1 MHALNAAAVL
11 SAGLICIRLR
21 PGFGAP
27 INPLLL
33 AVSALPSL
41 AMFVLSV
48 VVDELT
54 IWFQLV
60 FLAWLSVAVGFL
72 RPPWRRWGIGLV
84 LAGVVGYIV
93 AGFGEHYVELFIFL
107 AITPFMI
114 VSSVWMWDLYLR
126 TAQASGLAAQL
137 ASTSER
143 LRIAADLHDIQGH
156 NLQVIALEAELADR
170 LLQRDP
176 AAAQQHIKR
185 VRELIRSAQTE
196 TSTLVRGLRETDL
209 LTELA
214 NVQDVLAAA
223 GMDVKVIGEPLLP
236 SAEAEQLFSMLLR
249 EASTNILRH
258 SDAHHVSLRWLLDSS
273 AIQLQIGNDGVG
285 RDGQD
290 DVGAGSG
297 LATLRRRFEQAH
309 RSLTFQHSGHEFV
322 VQARLPL
329 DPKWS

>member
-1 MHALNAAAVL
+1 MWLYTLLTLWLFLLLFGFFTALIVMANNRDGAATGWIWWLHALNAAAVL
-11 SAGLICIRLR
+11 SASLICIRLR

-27 INPLLL
+27 INLWLL

-54 IWFQLV
+54 IWFQLA

-72 RPPWRRWGIGLV
+72 RPPGRRWGIGLV

-93 AGFGEHYVELFIFL
+93 AGVGEHYVELFFFL

-137 ASTSER
+137 ANTSER

-176 AAAQQHIKR
+176 TAA
-185 VRELIRSAQTE
+185 
-196 TSTLVRGLRETDL
+196 
-209 LTELA
+209 
-214 NVQDVLAAA
+214 
-223 GMDVKVIGEPLLP
+223 
-236 SAEAEQLFSMLLR
+236 
-249 EASTNILRH
+249 
-258 SDAHHVSLRWLLDSS
+258 
-273 AIQLQIGNDGVG
+273 
-285 RDGQD
+285 
-290 DVGAGSG
+290 
-297 LATLRRRFEQAH
+297 
-309 RSLTFQHSGHEFV
+309 
-322 VQARLPL
+322 
-329 DPKWS
+329 